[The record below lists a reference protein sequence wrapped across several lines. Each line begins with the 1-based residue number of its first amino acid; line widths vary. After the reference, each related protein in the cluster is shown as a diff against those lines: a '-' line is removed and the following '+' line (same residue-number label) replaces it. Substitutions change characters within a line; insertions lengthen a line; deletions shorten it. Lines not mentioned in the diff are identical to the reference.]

1 MSSFRAEAF
10 GGLSGFASLW
20 QIANTTKTLEH
31 CSKKDWSA
39 YCDNKGYIFRSKKY
53 QKNCIDAAGVLAND
67 ADIII
72 AAHHWHQHFPKTTF
86 FHVLGHQDK
95 KIPVEQLP
103 IPAQLNVA
111 ADKLAGDYHASMSKP
126 DERLLH
132 LPGVSAQLLI
142 NNRVITTD
150 PQKQM
155 RHASLSQDFR
165 EYLDLEQLSYKAD
178 YLGASEK
185 YLTPIHPYTGT
196 PIHLYTSTLVHPYKH
211 TPKV

>member
-1 MSSFRAEAF
+1 MLRGRGPAIGDEEWMSSFRAEAF

-20 QIANTTKTLEH
+20 QIANTTKTLEQ

-165 EYLDLEQLSYKAD
+165 EYLGIKT
-178 YLGASEK
+178 K
-185 YLTPIHPYTGT
+185 
-196 PIHLYTSTLVHPYKH
+196 
-211 TPKV
+211 